1 MRAILP
7 LGMVAVTMW
16 IGGNVLLSGIQI
28 VKHHADSL
36 AVTMCQVSDTPCQ

>member
-7 LGMVAVTMW
+7 LSAIAVTMW

-36 AVTMCQVSDTPCQ
+36 AVTMCEVSATPCR